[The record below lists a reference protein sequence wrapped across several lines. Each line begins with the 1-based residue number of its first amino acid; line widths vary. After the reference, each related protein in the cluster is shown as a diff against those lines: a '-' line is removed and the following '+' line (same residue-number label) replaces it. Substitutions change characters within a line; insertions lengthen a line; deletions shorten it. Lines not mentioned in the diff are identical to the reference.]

1 MTNSEERA
9 ISLKLKNCHTNPGS
23 LVIVFRSGT
32 QSDPCISS
40 VATSIMITSSDS
52 PLGSGTPNQLLGVRL
67 HTALLREAH
76 AFQQVDV
83 ARVGV
88 KGLEEFFGFYIFHA
102 TRPLRV
108 GLFQPLEGMVTVFH
122 QRIVKGDLVG

>member
-40 VATSIMITSSDS
+40 VATSIMITSSHS
-52 PLGSGTPNQLLGVRL
+52 PLQGAGRPINYSVFDCTPWR
-67 HTALLREAH
+67 
-76 AFQQVDV
+76 FQGCP
-83 ARVGV
+83 AC
-88 KGLEEFFGFYIFHA
+88 E
-102 TRPLRV
+102 PN
-108 GLFQPLEGMVTVFH
+108 
-122 QRIVKGDLVG
+122 LVNCS